1 MVDSTYQQSFAGNA
15 GDGSDEDAL
24 VQDDELLIGEQP
36 VESAAPRWSAVSRT
50 RRSSG
55 SQARYPVARAGDV
68 IAGKYRVENV
78 AGRSGPEMVVF
89 ARHLELEQRVRLRY
103 LLPEAYLTPDAIA
116 RFQRGARRA
125 RDMRSE
131 HAERIIDFGRLETGS
146 PYRVSEVPGGP
157 ALDEILRVRG
167 ALEIRDAV
175 DIVLSACEPVAEAHA
190 SGVVHRSLCT
200 GNVFVER
207 RADGSQF
214 VTVLDFGVSDP
225 LEHDPA
231 RGEFT
236 NVASLM
242 STDGPLAYTSPEQIR
257 NPSAVDGRADVWALG
272 AILYELL
279 TGVRVFVAETQ
290 LTLFAMIA
298 ADQPAPINWLRPEVP
313 EALEATVLAC
323 LEKDPDGRPRSVVE
337 LASTLSPFGSG
348 NAPNVASRVARVAM
362 RNTRPPP
369 FPSAAPPS
377 MRLPLTTRAIVR
389 TPPPPVAPPELP
401 KSMPLP
407 GWAML
412 AGGALMGTC
421 AALAFALALR
431 QLAPIP
437 VSPVAAPVAA
447 PVTPQALPTA
457 TVAATSTVPTALPVV
472 SPAPAAPPRTA
483 APPRP
488 AKRAESKPEREATST
503 ERAAAERES
512 APERTTASR
521 TARVSTA
528 SEPARG
534 ERRAAPKAL
543 FEGIE

>member
-36 VESAAPRWSAVSRT
+36 VDSAAPRWSAVSRT
-50 RRSSG
+50 RRSSQG
-55 SQARYPVARAGDV
+55 RYPLARAGDIV
-68 IAGKYRVENV
+68 AGKYRVENV
-78 AGRSGPEMVVF
+78 AGRSGSEMVVF

-131 HAERIIDFGRLETGS
+131 HAERIIDFGRLESGS

-200 GNVFVER
+200 GNIFVER

-242 STDGPLAYTSPEQIR
+242 STDGPLAYASPEQIR
-257 NPSAVDGRADVWALG
+257 NPSAVDARADVWALG

-298 ADQPAPINWLRPEVP
+298 ADQPAPINWLRPDVP

-323 LEKDPDGRPRSVVE
+323 LEKGPDGRPHSVVE
-337 LASTLSPFGSG
+337 LASALSPFGSG
-348 NAPNVASRVARVAM
+348 TAPNVASRVARVAM

-369 FPSAAPPS
+369 LPSAAPPAL
-377 MRLPLTTRAIVR
+377 RPHFTTRAIVR
-389 TPPPPVAPPELP
+389 STPIALPEPP
-401 KSMPLP
+401 KSTPLP

-421 AALAFALALR
+421 AALAFALVLR
-431 QLAPIP
+431 QLAPTP
-437 VSPVAAPVAA
+437 LSPAAVPVAA

-472 SPAPAAPPRTA
+472 APALAAPLRAA

-488 AKRAESKPEREATST
+488 AKRAESKPEREAIST
-503 ERAAAERES
+503 ERATAERERP
-512 APERTTASR
+512 PEHTTASR
-521 TARVSTA
+521 TARVSAA

-534 ERRAAPKAL
+534 ERAAAPKAL
-543 FEGIE
+543 FESIE